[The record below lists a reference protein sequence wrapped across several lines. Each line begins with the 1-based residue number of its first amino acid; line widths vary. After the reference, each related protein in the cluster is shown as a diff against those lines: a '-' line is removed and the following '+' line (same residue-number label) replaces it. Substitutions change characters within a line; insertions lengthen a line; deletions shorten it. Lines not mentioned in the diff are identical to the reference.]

1 VIGAMKK
8 QILKEEIQNLYYQ
21 MDRLLVYR
29 AILKDRALKLLREYI
44 YSSGDSSSARRNSE
58 RLLNEI
64 YYELIKEAEQYKFQG
79 NLWRCHILKLVMEDE
94 NVFSLIAEKDS
105 FSEDTILYN
114 SSLYKALINDFY
126 IISEIYNL
134 DLVDMEEVNKS
145 LLNPIDNYIPVNQ
158 IGNEYENSYRN
169 TDKIGSLKQY
179 FDRADLQ
186 GIIQS
191 VSQYYKTSGCGTYAR
206 YSAFKWDETQGII
219 GIDNPDFV
227 KFENL
232 VGSESQKQTLIKNT
246 EAFINGF
253 PANNVLLFG
262 HRGTGKSS
270 SVKALLTKFADSK
283 LKLIEVSKDQL
294 KDFPRIIQHIK
305 NRGYKFI
312 IFMDDLSFED
322 FEVEYKY
329 MKSMLEG
336 GVEEKPS
343 NVLIYAT
350 SNRRHLIKET
360 WADRN
365 SGSEEISVTES
376 IQEKLSLVDRFGITI
391 TYLTPSQKEYLDIV
405 YALAKKN
412 NINMSED
419 KLREEAV
426 KWEMRYNGRSGRTA
440 QQFINY
446 LSGQI

>member
-8 QILKEEIQNLYYQ
+8 HITKEEIRNLYYQ

-29 AILKDRALKLLREYI
+29 AILKDKVLKLLRDYI
-44 YSSGDSSSARRNSE
+44 YSAAGNSSEHMNPE

-79 NLWRCHILKLVMEDE
+79 SLWKCHILKLIMEDE
-94 NVFSLIAEKDS
+94 NVFSLLVEKNS
-105 FSEDTILYN
+105 FSKDTILNN
-114 SSLYKALINDFY
+114 SSLYKALINDFD
-126 IISEIYNL
+126 IINEIYKL
-134 DLVDMEEVNKS
+134 DLVEIEGNN
-145 LLNPIDNYIPVNQ
+145 LLLDLIDNYIPVNQ
-158 IGNEYENSYRN
+158 ISYDYKISGSN
-169 TDKIGSLKQY
+169 IDKMGILKEY
-179 FDRADLQ
+179 FDRNDIE
-186 GIIQS
+186 GII
-191 VSQYYKTSGCGTYAR
+191 KATSLHYITIGCGAFAR
-206 YSAFKWDETQGII
+206 YSAFKWDETQGVI
-219 GIDNPDFV
+219 GIDSPDYV
-227 KFENL
+227 RFEDL
-232 VGSESQKQTLIKNT
+232 IGSDNQKQTLIKNT

-253 PANNVLLFG
+253 PANNALLFG

-283 LKLIEVSKDQL
+283 LRLIEVTKDQL
-294 KDFPRIIQHIK
+294 KDFPRIIQCIK

-322 FEVEYKY
+322 FEVDYKY

-365 SGSEEISVTES
+365 SGSEEIGVTES

-405 YALAKKN
+405 NALAKKN
-412 NINMSED
+412 NIELSED

-446 LSGQI
+446 LSGQK